1 MSVEEAQQIAVHE
14 LQNQMSAMQAAL
26 EGNSQ
31 ASLFK
36 PKIFNGFPSED
47 VNEARHSLGF
57 ELCLTKQR
65 LISTH

>member
-1 MSVEEAQQIAVHE
+1 MSVEEGQQTAVHE

-36 PKIFNGFPSED
+36 LKMFNGFPSED
-47 VNEARHSLGF
+47 VNELLHQF
-57 ELCLTKQR
+57 E
-65 LISTH
+65 